1 MPEPSLEQ
9 QARQL
14 LRHTP
19 GSVGAVFLTR
29 VLRVFEA
36 LARDLPRESLSA
48 AAAAPSDFEVVLQ
61 AILASREGVG
71 NFDRGDNP
79 LALARLRGQQARS
92 SLLSSEGGTLSA
104 VQVAEQ
110 LQITRQAVNKR
121 RQAGQLLALP
131 AGRRGFAYPAWQLA
145 GGEVL
150 SGLAAILE
158 HLADH
163 DPWMQARFF
172 LMANKRLGDVRPL
185 DELRK
190 GNVEA
195 VIAAAA
201 VYGEHGAA

>member
-14 LRHTP
+14 LRHAP

-71 NFDRGDNP
+71 SFDRGDHP
-79 LALARLRGQQARS
+79 LALARLRGQQARL

-104 VQVAEQ
+104 TQVAEQ

-150 SGLAAILE
+150 PGLAAILE
-158 HLADH
+158 QLADH